1 MIKPKKVFDGL
12 LVLQCQ
18 NGDKK
23 AFSLLVKRWHLK
35 LCKQAFWYV
44 KDPEVAKDI
53 AQDCWTIIYKR
64 IYNLQEPNSFGS
76 WALTIVHRKSI
87 DWLRKEKNAD
97 KKLHAYY
104 EDSKTSY
111 DTVKDDTPISDDN
124 NFTSTDNIKVIMK
137 AIKNLPQ
144 NLQIILRLFNLEECS
159 INEISSILKISKG
172 TVKSRLFYAREKL
185 KSILK
190 T

>member
-1 MIKPKKVFDGL
+1 MIKHKKAFDGL

-23 AFSLLVKRWHLK
+23 AFSLLVKRWHIK
-35 LCKQAFWYV
+35 LCEQAFWYV
-44 KDPEVAKDI
+44 KDLDIAKDI
-53 AQDCWTIIYKR
+53 AQDCWTIILKR

-76 WALTIVHRKSI
+76 WALTIVYRKSI
-87 DWLRKEKNAD
+87 DWLRKEKNVD
-97 KKLHAYY
+97 KKLHDYY
-104 EDSKTSY
+104 EDSKTNY
-111 DTVKDDTPISDDN
+111 DTVENNTIISNDTI
-124 NFTSTDNIKVIMK
+124 FTHNDTINVIMN
-137 AIKNLPQ
+137 AIKDLPQ
-144 NLQIILRLFNLEECS
+144 NQQIILRLFYLEECS
-159 INEISSILKISKG
+159 INEIASILKITTG

>member
-1 MIKPKKVFDGL
+1 MIKPKKAFDGL

-23 AFSLLVKRWHLK
+23 AFSLLVKRWHIK
-35 LCKQAFWYV
+35 LCKQALWYV
-44 KDPEVAKDI
+44 KDIDVAKDI
-53 AQDCWTIIYKR
+53 AQDCWTIILRR
-64 IYNLQEPNSFGS
+64 IYNLQEPNSFGN

-87 DWLRKEKNAD
+87 DWIRKEKDDD
-97 KKLHAYY
+97 KKLHEYY

-111 DTVKDDTPISDDN
+111 DTFKNDTANSNANIYSHN
-124 NFTSTDNIKVIMK
+124 DNINIIMN
-137 AIKNLPQ
+137 AIKNLPKNQ
-144 NLQIILRLFNLEECS
+144 HIILRLFYLEDCS

-185 KSILK
+185 KSLLK